1 MSGYLFVNPRAGT
14 ARPSAEELVEAAQEQ
29 GIRTHVLR
37 EGEDA
42 AELARAAADA
52 SALGVA
58 GGDGTLGPVAAV
70 ALERELPFV
79 CIPFGTYNHFA
90 WDAGIDR
97 DDPIGALDAFGGE
110 ERRVDVGRLGD
121 GRLFLNTVSFGLY
134 AALVA
139 EEHRTRSRLRAAVR
153 LVFRGGE

>member
-1 MSGYLFVNPRAGT
+1 MSGFLVINPRAGT
-14 ARPSAEELVEAAQEQ
+14 ERPSAEELVAAAQER

-58 GGDGTLGPVAAV
+58 GGDGSLGPVAAV

-79 CIPFGTYNHFA
+79 CVPYGTRNHFA
-90 WDAGIDR
+90 RDVGLDG
-97 DDPIGALDAFGGE
+97 DDPLAALD
-110 ERRVDVGRLGD
+110 
-121 GRLFLNTVSFGLY
+121 
-134 AALVA
+134 
-139 EEHRTRSRLRAAVR
+139 
-153 LVFRGGE
+153 

>member
-1 MSGYLFVNPRAGT
+1 MSGFLVINPRSGT
-14 ARPSAEELVEAAQEQ
+14 DEPSAEELVEAAREQ

-58 GGDGTLGPVAAV
+58 GGDGSLGPVAAV
-70 ALERELPFV
+70 ALERGLPFV

-110 ERRVDVGRLGD
+110 ERRVDVGRIGHES
-121 GRLFLNTVSFGLY
+121 LFLNTVSFGLY

-139 EEHRTRSRLRAAVR
+139 EEGRVGARLGAALR
-153 LVFRGGE
+153 LARGR